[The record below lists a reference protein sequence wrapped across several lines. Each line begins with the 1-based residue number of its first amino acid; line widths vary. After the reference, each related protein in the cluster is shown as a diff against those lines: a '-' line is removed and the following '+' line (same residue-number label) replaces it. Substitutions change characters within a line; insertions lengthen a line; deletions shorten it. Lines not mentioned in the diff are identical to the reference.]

1 MYKRIWRFFKE
12 MFNNLSYYHRYIMGQ
27 LRRVYFMA
35 LPESKHDFKKSRIYY
50 TAADSA
56 AQTIAQLAGGTFLAT
71 LMSHSGISD
80 ANIGIIT
87 SLISFAA
94 LSQLFLIN
102 FFKKIK
108 KYKFLVT
115 ITALQRILFAVLYFV
130 PLFMINDTLKS
141 FLIAILYFV
150 GQIFVQIGT
159 PASQDWIASLVP
171 SRLRGKYFS
180 IKDSVAVFVVS
191 SLMLISGM
199 ILDYLK
205 KGDILTGFI
214 IIGVLIFIL
223 TLVNVTGLSLMK
235 EPKFSYVNEEGKEM
249 HGRLAK
255 RAKDQ
260 KVVEKSQSVL
270 SEIKEAIDDR
280 KFRKAF
286 AVQSLYTLAF
296 YICTPFNSSYM
307 INDLKLPYT
316 FIMLVSFIFNLYR
329 IYITP
334 KLGRL
339 ADKHG
344 MGKILRFALL
354 ALGMNFLSIAFMM
367 PFNAYL
373 MLILSTFFGS
383 TAWAF
388 VGIGLFGIQLDFY
401 RSDKRMI
408 WLTLTSSVS
417 GLFGFLVS
425 IIGGS
430 ILNRL
435 QQMDIHLF
443 GQKIYAQQI
452 LNLIGFF
459 ILVIAAVFIRFR
471 IETEK
476 ITANRKDGRVNV

>member
-1 MYKRIWRFFKE
+1 
-12 MFNNLSYYHRYIMGQ
+12 MFNNLSYIHRYMMGQ
-27 LRRVYFMA
+27 LRRIYFMA
-35 LPESKHDFKKSRIYY
+35 LPESKHDMKSSRIYY
-50 TAADSA
+50 TTADSA
-56 AQTIAQLAGGTFLAT
+56 AQTIAQLAGGAFLAT

-87 SLISFAA
+87 SLVSFAA
-94 LSQLFLIN
+94 LTQLFLIN
-102 FFKKIK
+102 FFKRIK

-115 ITALQRILFAVLYFV
+115 ITALQRILFAALYFV
-130 PLFMINDTLKS
+130 PLFLISDAAKA
-141 FLIAILYFV
+141 FLIVIMYFI
-150 GQIFVQIGT
+150 GQVFVQIGT

-191 SLMLISGM
+191 SLMLLCGM
-199 ILDYLK
+199 ILDHFK
-205 KGDILTGFI
+205 KTDILTGFI
-214 IIGVLIFIL
+214 IIGILIFIL
-223 TLVNVTGLSLMK
+223 TMINVVGLSLMK
-235 EPKFSYVNEEGKEM
+235 EPKFSYLNDEGKEM

-255 RAKDQ
+255 RAKQ
-260 KVVEKSQSVL
+260 QEVTEKRQSIL
-270 SEIKEAIDDR
+270 SEIREAVGDR
-280 KFRKAF
+280 KYRKAF
-286 AVQSLYTLAF
+286 MVQCLYTLSF
-296 YICTPFNSSYM
+296 FICAPFNSSYM

-316 FIMLVSFIFNLYR
+316 FIMLVSFVFNLYR
-329 IYITP
+329 IYLMP
-334 KLGRL
+334 RLGRM

-344 MGKILRFALL
+344 MGKILRYTLL
-354 ALGMNFLSIAFMM
+354 ALGLNFLSVAFMM
-367 PFNAYL
+367 PFNAYP

-425 IIGGS
+425 VIGGS
-430 ILNRL
+430 ILDRL
-435 QQMDIHLF
+435 QKLDINLW

-452 LNLIGFF
+452 LNLIGF
-459 ILVIAAVFIRFR
+459 ILILLVVTFIRLR

-476 ITANRKDGRVNV
+476 IDLNRQDGRV

>member
-1 MYKRIWRFFKE
+1 
-12 MFNNLSYYHRYIMGQ
+12 MFNNLSYMHRYMMGQ
-27 LRRVYFMA
+27 LRRIYFMA
-35 LPESKHDFKKSRIYY
+35 LPESKQDLKSSRIYY
-50 TAADSA
+50 TTADSA

-87 SLISFAA
+87 SLVSFAA
-94 LSQLFLIN
+94 LTQLFLIN
-102 FFKKIK
+102 YFKKMK

-115 ITALQRILFAVLYFV
+115 VTALQRILFAGLYFV
-130 PLFMINDTLKS
+130 PLLLVKDATKA
-141 FLIAILYFV
+141 FLIVIMYFL
-150 GQIFVQIGT
+150 GQVFVQIGT

-191 SLMLISGM
+191 SLMLICGM
-199 ILDYLK
+199 ILDYFK
-205 KGDILTGFI
+205 KGNIFTGFI
-214 IIGVLIFIL
+214 IIGIIIFIL
-223 TLVNVTGLSLMK
+223 TVINVVGLSLMK
-235 EPKFSYVNEEGKEM
+235 EPKLSYVNDDGKEM

-255 RAKDQ
+255 RAKEQ
-260 KVVEKSQSVL
+260 EVVEKGQSIL
-270 SEIKEAIDDR
+270 SEIKEAIGDR

-286 AVQSLYTLAF
+286 TIQCLFTLAF
-296 YICTPFNSSYM
+296 YICAPFNSSYM
-307 INDLKLPYT
+307 INDLALPYT

-329 IYITP
+329 IYIMP
-334 KLGRL
+334 RLGRM

-344 MGKILRFALL
+344 MGKLLRFALF
-354 ALGMNFLSIAFMM
+354 ALGLNFLSVAFMM
-367 PFNAYL
+367 PFNAYP
-373 MLILSTFFGS
+373 MYILSTFFGS

-388 VGIGLFGIQLDFY
+388 VGIGLFGLQLDFF

-425 IIGGS
+425 VLGGS
-430 ILNRL
+430 ILDKL
-435 QQMDIHLF
+435 QKLDINLL

-452 LNLIGFF
+452 LNLMGF
-459 ILVIAAVFIRFR
+459 LVILCAVIFIRLR

-476 ITANRKDGRVNV
+476 IDTNRADGRVKI

>member
-1 MYKRIWRFFKE
+1 
-12 MFNNLSYYHRYIMGQ
+12 
-27 LRRVYFMA
+27 MA
-35 LPESKHDFKKSRIYY
+35 LPESKQDLKSSRIYY
-50 TAADSA
+50 TTADSA
-56 AQTIAQLAGGTFLAT
+56 AQTVAQLAGGTFLAT

-87 SLISFAA
+87 SLVSFAA
-94 LSQLFLIN
+94 LTQLFLIN
-102 FFKKIK
+102 YFKKIK

-115 ITALQRILFAVLYFV
+115 VTALQRILFAGLYFI
-130 PLFMINDTLKS
+130 PIFMINDAMKA
-141 FLIAILYFV
+141 FLIVIMYFV
-150 GQIFVQIGT
+150 GQVFVQIGT

-191 SLMLISGM
+191 SLMLVCGM
-199 ILDYLK
+199 ILDHFK
-205 KGDILTGFI
+205 KVDIYTGFI
-214 IIGVLIFIL
+214 IIGILIFIL
-223 TLVNVTGLSLMK
+223 TLINVVALSLMK
-235 EPKFSYVNEEGKEM
+235 EPKLSYVNDKGKEM

-255 RAKDQ
+255 RAKEHE
-260 KVVEKSQSVL
+260 VVEKSQSIL
-270 SEIKEAIDDR
+270 SEIKEATGDR

-286 AVQSLYTLAF
+286 SIQCLFTLGF
-296 YICTPFNSSYM
+296 YICAPFNSSYM

-316 FIMLVSFIFNLYR
+316 FIMLVGFIFNLYR
-329 IYITP
+329 IYIMP
-334 KLGRL
+334 RLGRL

-344 MGKILRFALL
+344 MGKVLRFTLF

-367 PFNAYL
+367 PFNAYP
-373 MLILSTFFGS
+373 MLILSNFFGS

-401 RSDKRMI
+401 RSEKRMI

-425 IIGGS
+425 VVGGS
-430 ILNRL
+430 ILNKL
-435 QQMDIHLF
+435 QHLDMNLF

-452 LNLIGFF
+452 LNLMGFI
-459 ILVIAAVFIRFR
+459 ILVLAVIFIRFH

-476 ITANRKDGRVNV
+476 IDTNRQDGRVNI